1 MQILVV
7 GAGGY
12 VGSLACAAL
21 EARGHRVTRHVR
33 GAAFARSDAI
43 VNCAG
48 ASVLVELGHG
58 WRGYRAVDTPIGLA
72 CIEAARKMD
81 ARLVY
86 VGAAHPPRL
95 RRCAYI
101 DAHERVAEAM
111 RAVDG
116 VVVRPTGLYVSFAS
130 LLRMARRGFLVDIG
144 DGRARTNP
152 LAEHDLATVIAGCVE
167 GGPRDVAVGGP
178 ETMTRGELFEQIAAA
193 AGRRVR
199 ILRVPA
205 WLGTAGAGMLRLVH
219 PRIGQFVKFG
229 AGLARVDAIAPAVGT
244 TTLRDYLARVN

>member
-21 EARGHRVTRHVR
+21 EARGHLVTRHVR
-33 GAAFARSDAI
+33 GTTFVKSDAI

-72 CIEAARKMD
+72 CVEAARAMD

-86 VGAAHPPRL
+86 VGAAHPPGL

-116 VVVRPTGLYVSFAS
+116 VVVRSTGLYVSFAS
-130 LLRMARRGFLVDIG
+130 LLRMARRGFLVDVG

-152 LAEHDLATVIAGCVE
+152 LAEHDLATVIATCVE
-167 GGPRDVAVGGP
+167 GSPRDVAVGGP
-178 ETMTRGELFEQIAAA
+178 ETMTRGELFEQVAAA

-199 ILRVPA
+199 IIRVPA
-205 WLGTAGAGMLRLVH
+205 WLGAAGATMLRLVH

-229 AGLARVDAIAPAVGT
+229 AGLAKVDAIAPAVGT
-244 TTLRDYLARVN
+244 TTLRDYLARLQ